1 MMENNKLPTKPSYKG
16 SIVEE
21 ASTEEL
27 PEDVQA
33 EIDSL
38 PLIAKESAAK
48 LYDLIA
54 EEGITEILMNGPD
67 QVLFRKDGQR
77 YFVDNIIFPDVETYH
92 KVINCVILPLCKT
105 NDRIGKNDYL
115 IEGQLEMADPY
126 DEKNV
131 LYARVHIVA
140 PPAVSVA
147 KVTIAKKSR
156 YQYKIDDILTR
167 GSMNKNMS
175 SFLKAIARS
184 RVTTVFSGLSGSGK
198 TTLLE
203 AMSFEFDA
211 NDRVIVVEE
220 TPELR
225 LPIQDAVYLPAHGIR
240 PGQSHRNTVSVEW
253 LAAQANR
260 MRPDRIIVGECRGF
274 EMGEFINA
282 ANSGADGSMTTIHA
296 SSPRQALDKMVSL
309 CLKADDSKSEMTIL
323 RDIAS
328 TVQLVIQTN
337 LVEGRH
343 VISQIEEVSN
353 TIRKEGAAIAT
364 TTLFEYDRSN
374 DVYVAKSRPSEQ
386 LVAYMASRGVKV
398 DLNWFKF

>member
-1 MMENNKLPTKPSYKG
+1 MSGFPAKPLYDNDFTSD
-16 SIVEE
+16 
-21 ASTEEL
+21 EEL

-33 EIDSL
+33 EINSL
-38 PLIAKESAAK
+38 PAIAKESAAK
-48 LYDLIA
+48 LYDLIK
-54 EEGITEILMNGPD
+54 EDGITEILMNGPD

-77 YFVDNIIFPDVETYH
+77 YFVDNIFFPDVETYH

-105 NDRIGKNDYL
+105 LDRIGKTEYL
-115 IEGQLEMADPY
+115 IEGQLEMADP
-126 DEKNV
+126 DDDKNV

-140 PPAVSVA
+140 PPAVAVA
-147 KVTIAKKSR
+147 KITIAKKAR
-156 YQYKIDDILTR
+156 YQFKLEDLLKR
-167 GSMNKNMS
+167 GSMSQSMS
-175 SFLKAIARS
+175 DFLTAISRA

-211 NDRVIVVEE
+211 NDRVIIVEE

-225 LPIQDAVYLPAHGIR
+225 LPVEDAVYLQAHGVR
-240 PGQSHRNTVSVEW
+240 PGQNEGSRVSVEW
-253 LAAQANR
+253 LASQANR

-274 EMGEFINA
+274 EMVEFINA
-282 ANSGADGSMTTIHA
+282 ANSGADGSMTTLHA

-309 CLKADDSKSEMTIL
+309 CLKSDDAKGELTIL

-328 TVQLVIQTN
+328 TVQIVIQTN

-343 VISQIEEVSN
+343 IVSHIEEVSN
-353 TIRKEGAAIAT
+353 TIRKEGASIAT

-374 DVYVAKSRPSEQ
+374 DVYVSRSRPSEQ
-386 LVAYMASRGVKV
+386 LVEYMASRGVRV

>member
-1 MMENNKLPTKPSYKG
+1 MENSKLPTKPTYKG
-16 SIVEE
+16 IKIDE
-21 ASTEEL
+21 AVSEEL

-77 YFVDNIIFPDVETYH
+77 YFVDNIIFPDIETYH

-105 NDRIGKNDYL
+105 NDRIGKTDYL

-126 DEKNV
+126 DDKNV

-140 PPAVSVA
+140 PPAVSIA

-156 YQYKIDDILTR
+156 YQYKIDDILSR
-167 GSMNKNMS
+167 GSMNKNMA

-337 LVEGRH
+337 LIEGRH
-343 VISQIEEVSN
+343 IISQIEEVSN
-353 TIRKEGAAIAT
+353 TIRKEGASIAT
-364 TTLFEYDRSN
+364 TTLFEYDRNS

>member
-1 MMENNKLPTKPSYKG
+1 MTSFPNKPIYKNAE
-16 SIVEE
+16 IKEVE
-21 ASTEEL
+21 EEL
-27 PEDVQA
+27 PKDVQA

-38 PLIAKESAAK
+38 PTMAKESAAK
-48 LYDLIA
+48 LYDLIV
-54 EEGITEILMNGPD
+54 EDGITEILLNGPD
-67 QVLFRKDGQR
+67 QVLFRKDGHR
-77 YFVDNIIFPDVETYH
+77 YFVENIVFPDIETYH

-105 NDRIGKNDYL
+105 NERIGNTGYL

-126 DEKNV
+126 DDNNV

-140 PPAVSVA
+140 PPAVEVA
-147 KVTIAKKSR
+147 KVTIAKKAR
-156 YQYKIDDILTR
+156 YPLKMDDLLNR
-167 GSMNKNMS
+167 GAMSDNMS
-175 SFLKAIARS
+175 SFLRAVARS

-203 AMSFEFDA
+203 AMSYEFDT

-225 LPIQDAVYLPAHGIR
+225 LPVQDAVYLPAHGAR
-240 PGQSHRNTVSVEW
+240 PGQVYENTVSVEW

-337 LVEGRH
+337 LVEGKH

-353 TIRKEGAAIAT
+353 TIRKEGASIAT
-364 TTLFEYDRSN
+364 TTLFEYDRTTDN
-374 DVYVAKSRPSEQ
+374 YTAKSRPSEQ
-386 LVAYMASRGVKV
+386 LVEYMASRGVRV
-398 DLNWFKF
+398 DLSWFKY

>member
-1 MMENNKLPTKPSYKG
+1 MENNKLPTKPSYKG